1 MTPEEWH
8 KIKEVLQNAL
18 EIDPQV
24 RSNFLDSAC
33 AGETFVRTEVEE
45 LLRSHDEDR
54 VFLEQ
59 PAMIDAS
66 DLAHAAASASW
77 TGKRLG
83 PYQILEQIGEG
94 GMGAVYRAVR
104 ADGMYDKQVAIKLIR
119 GGFSSGF
126 FISRFKNERQ
136 ILAALEHP
144 NIARLLDGGI
154 NDEGVPYLVL
164 EFIAGT
170 PIDEYCDRH
179 DLSIPDRLKLFRTVC
194 SAVQYAHQNLV
205 VHRDLKPGNILVNED
220 GGPKLLDFGV
230 AKIICPHHEET
241 GADRT
246 LTVMRLM
253 TPDFASPEQVRGDP
267 ITTSSDI
274 YSLGVILYVL
284 LTGRRP
290 YRMSGTAP
298 HEIIKAVCDTD
309 PEKPSTA
316 VTRIEKSEQAP
327 PADPDPATQ
336 TLSSPTPVSRREK
349 LRRALTGDLDNIVL
363 KALRKEPERRYATVE
378 QFSEDVR
385 RHLENLPVIARK
397 DTPAYRASKF
407 ILRHKTG
414 VATTAV
420 ISLLLFVALAAAV
433 SEARIAAR
441 RFNEVRSLANSLIFD
456 VHDSIKDLPG
466 STPARKVI
474 VDRALQ
480 YLNSLAQESSGDI
493 TLQRELSNAYE
504 RVGTVQGGFLQN
516 SLGDTRGSL
525 ISYQK
530 ALAIRKQIATKSSD
544 WHDRVSLA
552 EAYRLVATQQWALGE
567 RPTARQNID
576 MAVAISA
583 ALNSLHANE
592 FQVLHE
598 LGFDYEVSGDISYPG
613 NPNSRVKSSED
624 YRQALAVDEAALR
637 IKPDDLHTLDGYA
650 IDLSAI
656 GTYLGRTDPRSALPY
671 YQKELEIEKELHRRS
686 TETRYTRGIAIAYG
700 QIASVYDNLGDY
712 PRALENYSEDLRVYQ
727 QLANVDPN
735 NVTLQMGL
743 AISYTNAAEAASK
756 SGDTS
761 HALDNWNKGSEIM
774 HRVVS
779 AAPENA
785 RQRDKLA
792 QIVMAG
798 ATIQMRARNPEAAR
812 KDFDEAGGIYQSL
825 HEAHP
830 GEQSYSVNA
839 AACKEK
845 MAEAELLAG
854 NRKLAADYFQ
864 QSLSVVEP
872 MLSVKN
878 GDTGAL
884 YAAADAYA
892 GLGDL
897 KRSEASQP
905 ALTLEDRKAN
915 CTEAISWYSKS
926 LDTWKRIEHPSHS
939 APNDLDA
946 SDPAIITRRLESCQA
961 TVARLSHAT
970 QISRK

>member
-119 GGFSSGF
+119 GGFRSDF

-220 GGPKLLDFGV
+220 GVPKLLDFGV

-316 VTRIEKSEQAP
+316 VTRIEKSEQAA

-336 TLSSPTPVSRREK
+336 TLSSPTPVSQREK

-583 ALNSLHANE
+583 ALNSLHVNE

-686 TETRYTRGIAIAYG
+686 TETRYTRGMAIAYG

-825 HEAHP
+825 HEGHP
-830 GEQSYSVNA
+830 SEQSYSVNA

-872 MLSVKN
+872 MLTVKN

-970 QISRK
+970 QMSRK